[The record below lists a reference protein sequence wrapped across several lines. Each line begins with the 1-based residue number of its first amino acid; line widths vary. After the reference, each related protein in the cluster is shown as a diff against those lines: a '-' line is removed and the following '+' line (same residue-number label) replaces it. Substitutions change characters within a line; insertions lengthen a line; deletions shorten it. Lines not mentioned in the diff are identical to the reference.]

1 MAPDIALQ
9 IAIHDRLISAPA
21 LTALVP
27 AANIKDAGTRPDD
40 FPCIRLGDAQIV
52 REGETRTTRSVRV
65 YMDLHCWAHRE
76 GGNLEARAIA
86 DEVRNALSGELDVAG
101 QELWGNFWVTGYRT
115 LRDPKDYGHVIVSV
129 EALMTEVRHAHG

>member
-27 AANIKDAGTRPDD
+27 AEHIKDAGSRPEN
-40 FPCIRLGDAQIV
+40 FPCIRLGDAQVV

-65 YMDLHCWAHRE
+65 YMDLHCWTEE
-76 GGNLEARAIA
+76 GGMMDARAIA
-86 DEVRNALSGELDVAG
+86 DEVRNALPSELEIVGYD
-101 QELWGNFWVTGYRT
+101 LWGNFWVNGSRT

-129 EALMTEVRHAHG
+129 EAMMTEVRHAHG

>member
-9 IAIHDRLISAPA
+9 IAIHNRLISAPA
-21 LTALVP
+21 LTALVL
-27 AANIKDAGTRPDD
+27 ANHIKDSGTRPDN

-65 YMDLHCWAHRE
+65 YMDLHCWTHE
-76 GGNLEARAIA
+76 GDMMDARAIA

-101 QELWGNFWVTGYRT
+101 HDLWGNFWVTGSRT
-115 LRDPKDYGHVIVSV
+115 LRDPKEYGHVIVSV
-129 EALMTEVRHAHG
+129 EAMMTEVRHAHG